1 MTSDSWSRLAPSG
14 TCSVLADAGG
24 SSGSLGQP
32 IQVTLIPQQLSRT
45 GPDEDTISFCSQKSY
60 MTESSTAEDA
70 LSVRSEMIQRRGVL
84 SSAGIRG
91 VGGGGE
97 VTGIVTSLYIPGFVT
112 Q

>member
-1 MTSDSWSRLAPSG
+1 MLG
-14 TCSVLADAGG
+14 E

-32 IQVTLIPQQLSRT
+32 IEVTLIPQQSSRT

-84 SSAGIRG
+84 SSAGIPRQ
-91 VGGGGE
+91 GGE
-97 VTGIVTSLYIPGFVT
+97 VTGTIESLYIPGFVI